1 MQKGYQL
8 FFAVLA
14 VMVVSWLGLV
24 VFPQIQLGSQSTRE
38 VKEIGRHYPTEPG
51 SLVLNGRKVYQQ
63 AGCVACHTQQIR
75 QSGYAFDLVLNEVG
89 DFPEII
95 TSKLIEAGKLA
106 GIQVTNEKAQEQMA
120 NLPSTFLEAR
130 SFDVAQDVLK
140 IFKDSGATV
149 VADILPLGPDIER
162 GWGPRQTVGLDYL
175 YHQPLLMGQQR
186 LGPDLANVGVRLN
199 DPQWHLKHL
208 YHPRSVV
215 TKSSMPAYTYLFD
228 VQLIGEEPS
237 PHALALEGDYA
248 PEEGM
253 EIVPKPEALALV
265 DYLLSLK
272 IENPVFE
279 APYMFTQA
287 EPGEANNAKMEQ
299 AQ

>member
-8 FFAVLA
+8 FFAILA

-24 VFPQIQLGSQSTRE
+24 VFPQVQLGNQSTRE

-63 AGCVACHTQQIR
+63 AGCVSCHTQQIR
-75 QSGYAFDLVLNEVG
+75 QSGYAFDLVLNEAG
-89 DFPEII
+89 DFPE
-95 TSKLIEAGKLA
+95 SVSAKLVEAGKAA
-106 GIQVTNEKAQEQMA
+106 GVQVTNEKAQQQMT
-120 NLPSTFLEAR
+120 NLPSTFLEGVDFA
-130 SFDVAQDVLK
+130 VAQEVLQ
-140 IFKDSGATV
+140 IFKDSGAK
-149 VADILPLGPDIER
+149 VAPNILPLGSDIER

-175 YHQPLLMGQQR
+175 YDQPLLMGQQR
-186 LGPDLANVGVRLN
+186 LGPDLANVGARLT
-199 DPQWHLKHL
+199 DRQWHLKHL

-215 TKSSMPAYTYLFD
+215 TQSGMPAYTYLFD
-228 VQLIGEEPS
+228 VQPIGEEPS
-237 PHALALEGDYA
+237 PGALALEGEYA

-253 EIVPKPEALALV
+253 EVVPKPEALALV

-287 EPGEANNAKMEQ
+287 EPGEANNVEMEQ